1 MPQSRGAYQV
11 IENNTLLGIKKHFF
25 KTYWVLKNI
34 FLKTK
39 FFKKKF
45 SQIYRVLIKV
55 LGNTHIFE
63 NRHNEI
69 IF

>member
-25 KTYWVLKNI
+25 KNKIFQEKNFPI
-34 FLKTK
+34 N
-39 FFKKKF
+39 
-45 SQIYRVLIKV
+45 RDLIKV